1 MPTLQVVSQP
11 TCFKRADERG
21 QTMINARAALLR
33 IVTCMIGGIVCILVL
48 RNFIP
53 LEAGPYAIIW
63 RDDAPVWDPNPHHE
77 AFGFSVRPFWGI
89 VGVGALLGLLPGI
102 AWAMDQKSA
111 RRRFLVWSIMG
122 VVIGFI
128 LSMASYRAEPMIV
141 FSIAG
146 VYVGVVSPLKR
157 LGMYTVEEDNQAGDV
172 SQLSE

>member
-1 MPTLQVVSQP
+1 
-11 TCFKRADERG
+11 
-21 QTMINARAALLR
+21 
-33 IVTCMIGGIVCILVL
+33 MIGGIVFILVL
-48 RNFIP
+48 RSFIP

-77 AFGFSVRPFWGI
+77 ALGFSVRPFWGI
-89 VGVGALLGLLPGI
+89 IGVGALLGLLPGI
-102 AWAMDQKSA
+102 AWAIDQKSA

-146 VYVGVVSPLKR
+146 VYVGAVTALNR
-157 LGMYTVEEDNQAGDV
+157 LGVFEAKDRR
-172 SQLSE
+172 SE